1 MGYQQH
7 RTLHLPYLRSLRRM
21 IDTLRPVSGS
31 AGLIRIETGSHN
43 YHNSE
48 KSFASVREMYLF
60 KIKEGNIVLSITDF
74 VDVFVVF
81 TED

>member
-1 MGYQQH
+1 
-7 RTLHLPYLRSLRRM
+7 M
-21 IDTLRPVSGS
+21 INTLRPVSGS
-31 AGLIRIETGSHN
+31 AGLLRIEIKTGSHN

-48 KSFASVREMYLF
+48 KSFASFREMYLF
-60 KIKEGNIVLSITDF
+60 KLKKGNIVLSITDF

>member
-1 MGYQQH
+1 
-7 RTLHLPYLRSLRRM
+7 M

-31 AGLIRIETGSHN
+31 AGLLRIETGSHN

-48 KSFASVREMYLF
+48 NSFASFREMYLF
-60 KIKEGNIVLSITDF
+60 KLKKGNIVLSIRDF